1 MNVTTYVLICIN
13 AKLDWE
19 MFHVPKIY
27 HCKENIL
34 KYLYWTRKRLP
45 HLGRNRPERSNV
57 CNCNTNIYKIRKL
70 CKTIFSLFYNIL
82 QHANCPFIFEFQ
94 TSFLPYCKIFYIIY
108 QGLRSVLVGWGGR
121 YCMGAKSQIHPL
133 YFFSIVFICLGQI
146 RLILG

>member
-1 MNVTTYVLICIN
+1 
-13 AKLDWE
+13 

-57 CNCNTNIYKIRKL
+57 YNCNTNIYKIRKL

-94 TSFLPYCKIFYIIY
+94 TILFTLLQNILHNLPGPAERIGGVGGGGGGGGIAWGLSHKYTPYIFFYSFYPP
-108 QGLRSVLVGWGGR
+108 
-121 YCMGAKSQIHPL
+121 GAGCSK
-133 YFFSIVFICLGQI
+133 LG
-146 RLILG
+146 